1 MAYEHEMRIL
11 GGLPVTVEFTIDAA
25 EPDVGIMSDGVSEWE
40 IVAVNGKYA
49 KKGAK
54 NPFKWVYD
62 RIEKKEGEDKRIL
75 DELNELDLSD
85 YFDDYYEDY

>member
-11 GGLPVTVEFTIDAA
+11 GGLPVTVEFTIEGADRS
-25 EPDVGIMSDGVSEWE
+25 VGIMSDFVSEWE

-49 KKGAK
+49 KKGATQ
-54 NPFKWVYD
+54 PFKWVYD
-62 RIEKKEGEDKRIL
+62 RIDKTKGEDRRIL

-85 YFDDYYEDY
+85 YDDYYEDY